1 MLTILFRTILIYLIL
16 IVAVRLMGKRQIGE
30 LEISDFVT
38 TLLISEIASLP
49 ITDNSIPIS
58 HAVIPIVTLVFF
70 EVTSSVLIVFFPRL
84 KNVLT
89 ARPSTL
95 IRNGKFC
102 KKAMREARIS
112 TEELICELR
121 QKDVTDLSEIEYAIL
136 EQSGKISVILKSS
149 CKPPNAEQLGISVR
163 ETGIYHIIID
173 QGVIDRHGLQA
184 LQMDNAQ
191 LNEILSRHG
200 VKTKDVFLMRINDAG
215 DVEIVRTEDV
225 R

>member
-1 MLTILFRTILIYLIL
+1 MLTILFRTILTYLLL

-58 HAVIPIVTLVFF
+58 HAVIPIITLVFF
-70 EVTSSVLIVFFPRL
+70 EVTSSVLIVYFPRL
-84 KNVLT
+84 KNILT

-95 IRNGKFC
+95 IQNGTFC
-102 KKAMREARIS
+102 KKAMRQARIS

-149 CKPPNAEQLGISVR
+149 CKPPNADQLKISVR

-184 LQMDNAQ
+184 LNISTAE
-191 LNEILSRHG
+191 LNDILSRHR
-200 VKTKDVFLMRINDAG
+200 VKASEIFLMRINDVG
-215 DVEIVRTEDV
+215 DVEIIRQEDV